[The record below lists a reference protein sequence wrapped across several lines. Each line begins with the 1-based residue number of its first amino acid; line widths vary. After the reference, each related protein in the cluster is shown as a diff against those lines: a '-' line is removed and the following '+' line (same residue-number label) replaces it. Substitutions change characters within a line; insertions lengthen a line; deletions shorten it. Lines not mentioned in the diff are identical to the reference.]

1 MTCNQIQEKLLH
13 LIDKEIPSEIR
24 RHLMECEGCERKNQA
39 LRATEESLKDL
50 GKAVRSGATAMP
62 SPPFL
67 SIRQRSFW
75 NDILSQLKK
84 PVPIWAPSAVCLVV
98 LLLGVSI
105 YLNPLS
111 SPIEQGAQKGS
122 QHIGQITPPLSAEG
136 LLEFLI
142 VPDPSDTGQ
151 LSASIEAVESFLKA
165 HPGDIA
171 MHLKIVE
178 LYQARLRLGSLT
190 TAEREALKEKLE
202 RMQRSL
208 SDMMGDFAK
217 EVSDASK

>member
-50 GKAVRSGATAMP
+50 GKAFRSGATAMP
-62 SPPFL
+62 SPPFP
-67 SIRQRSFW
+67 SIQQRSFW
-75 NDILSQLKK
+75 NSILSQLKT

-98 LLLGVSI
+98 LLLGMSI
-105 YLNPLS
+105 YLNPSS
-111 SPIEQGAQKGS
+111 SPIERGAQKGS
-122 QHIGQITPPLSAEG
+122 QHTGQITPPLSAEG

-142 VPDPSDTGQ
+142 VPDPSDAGQ

-165 HPGDIA
+165 HPDDNA

-178 LYQARLRLGSLT
+178 LYQARLSLGSLT
-190 TAEREALKEKLE
+190 ETERKVLEEKLE
-202 RMQRSL
+202 LKQKPLR
-208 SDMMGDFAK
+208 DMLDSIAK
-217 EVSDASK
+217 EVNDASK

>member
-24 RHLMECEGCERKNQA
+24 RHLMECEECERKNRT
-39 LRATEESLKDL
+39 LRATEESLKDF
-50 GKAVRSGATAMP
+50 GNAVRSDAISM
-62 SPPFL
+62 SPPPFP
-67 SIRQRSFW
+67 SIQQRSFW
-75 NDILSQLKK
+75 NSILSQLKT

-105 YLNPLS
+105 YLNPSS

-122 QHIGQITPPLSAEG
+122 QHTGQITPPLSAEG

-151 LSASIEAVESFLKA
+151 LSASIETVESFLKA

-190 TAEREALKEKLE
+190 ETERKVLEEKLE
-202 RMQRSL
+202 LKQKPLR
-208 SDMMGDFAK
+208 DMLDSIAK
-217 EVSDASK
+217 EVNDASK

>member
-39 LRATEESLKDL
+39 LRATEESLKDF
-50 GKAVRSGATAMP
+50 GNAVRSDAISM
-62 SPPFL
+62 SPPPFP
-67 SIRQRSFW
+67 SIRRRSFW
-75 NDILSQLKK
+75 NGILSQLKT
-84 PVPIWAPSAVCLVV
+84 PVPIWAPSAICLAV

-105 YLNPLS
+105 YLNPSS

-122 QHIGQITPPLSAEG
+122 QHTGQITPPLSAEG

-142 VPDPSDTGQ
+142 VPDPSDAGQ
-151 LSASIEAVESFLKA
+151 LSASIEAVESFLKT

-178 LYQARLRLGSLT
+178 LYQARLRLSSLT

-217 EVSDASK
+217 EVNDASK

>member
-24 RHLMECEGCERKNQA
+24 RHLMECEECERKNQA
-39 LRATEESLKDL
+39 LRATEESLKDF
-50 GKAVRSGATAMP
+50 GNAVRSDAISMSP
-62 SPPFL
+62 PPFL

-122 QHIGQITPPLSAEG
+122 QHTGQITPPLSAEG

-142 VPDPSDTGQ
+142 VPDPSDAGQ
-151 LSASIEAVESFLKA
+151 LSASIEAVESFLKT
-165 HPGDIA
+165 HPKR
-171 MHLKIVE
+171 H
-178 LYQARLRLGSLT
+178 R
-190 TAEREALKEKLE
+190 
-202 RMQRSL
+202 
-208 SDMMGDFAK
+208 
-217 EVSDASK
+217 DAP

>member
-13 LIDKEIPSEIR
+13 LIDEEMPSEIR
-24 RHLMECEGCERKNQA
+24 RHLMECEECGRQNRIFQG
-39 LRATEESLKDL
+39 TEETLKDL
-50 GKAVRSGATAMP
+50 GKAVQSGAISML
-62 SPPFL
+62 SPPFP
-67 SIRQRSFW
+67 SIRKRSFW
-75 NDILSQLKK
+75 NGILSQLKT

-98 LLLGVSI
+98 LLLGMYI

-122 QHIGQITPPLSAEG
+122 QHTGQITPPLSAEG

-190 TAEREALKEKLE
+190 TAEREALEEKLE
-202 RMQRSL
+202 LRQKPLLNLIDGSTK
-208 SDMMGDFAK
+208 G
-217 EVSDASK
+217 VNDASK

>member
-1 MTCNQIQEKLLH
+1 MKT
-13 LIDKEIPSEIR
+13 
-24 RHLMECEGCERKNQA
+24 
-39 LRATEESLKDL
+39 
-50 GKAVRSGATAMP
+50 
-62 SPPFL
+62 
-67 SIRQRSFW
+67 
-75 NDILSQLKK
+75 
-84 PVPIWAPSAVCLVV
+84 PVPIWAPSAVCLAV

-105 YLNPLS
+105 YLNPSS

-122 QHIGQITPPLSAEG
+122 QHTGQITPPLSAEG

-142 VPDPSDTGQ
+142 VPDPSDAGQ

-190 TAEREALKEKLE
+190 TAEREALTEKLE
-202 RMQRSL
+202 RMQRFL